1 VWAMSVDWWEEAG
14 EGVVPCVGA
23 KAFGRES
30 RRSEMGDNVPYAL
43 PGVLRY
49 NCPDDLSRKVYWR
62 ESAS

>member
-1 VWAMSVDWWEEAG
+1 M
-14 EGVVPCVGA
+14 VPCVGA